1 MELIKVF
8 ITEDESIVREG
19 LRDIIPW
26 EKYGFEFVGDA
37 PDGEIALP
45 LIRKLKP
52 DVLITDIK
60 MPFMDGLALSSIVSR
75 ELPDTKIII
84 ISGYSDFEYARQA
97 IQLKVDQYLLKPIT
111 KATIIKALE
120 RTRQKIEEEQEQ
132 KDYLRRYEQE
142 TKKYESFTRRAFFEK
157 LVAGSMSVQQ
167 IYEEAGSLNLDLNAD
182 GYNFV
187 IFTVQSGDG
196 STYSEDA
203 AVTLNGLLDYFLRY
217 PGYTLFRCNLMS
229 YAALIMGDAA
239 ALKELT
245 KRSVEIIERRCSG
258 GALRWYAAVGTPTY
272 RLSGLAQCYADT
284 NHVLAYRHLMPDTHV
299 FTADMLAAE
308 REQKGVGR
316 LEELNP
322 EKIEPMVIRNFLQ
335 SGTSE
340 ETEAF
345 VEEYLDNLGGAEKSL
360 MFRHYILMSI
370 RINAEVVLQQLGC
383 NLEEFSRQLPKPEV
397 NLPAEDVGDYIV
409 TVLKTAL
416 HFRDLESQKQ
426 SSDIIDSAIHYI
438 DKNFADEK
446 ISLNTVAEAVNI
458 STNYLSALFSQKM
471 GISFVEYLTQKR
483 MAKARVLLQ
492 KTGLRSSEV
501 AYQVGYRDPRYFSFV
516 FKKTQGCSPR
526 AFRAGETDGE

>member
-1 MELIKVF
+1 
-8 ITEDESIVREG
+8 
-19 LRDIIPW
+19 
-26 EKYGFEFVGDA
+26 
-37 PDGEIALP
+37 
-45 LIRKLKP
+45 
-52 DVLITDIK
+52 
-60 MPFMDGLALSSIVSR
+60 
-75 ELPDTKIII
+75 
-84 ISGYSDFEYARQA
+84 
-97 IQLKVDQYLLKPIT
+97 
-111 KATIIKALE
+111 
-120 RTRQKIEEEQEQ
+120 
-132 KDYLRRYEQE
+132 
-142 TKKYESFTRRAFFEK
+142 
-157 LVAGSMSVQQ
+157 
-167 IYEEAGSLNLDLNAD
+167 
-182 GYNFV
+182 
-187 IFTVQSGDG
+187 
-196 STYSEDA
+196 
-203 AVTLNGLLDYFLRY
+203 
-217 PGYTLFRCNLMS
+217 MS
-229 YAALIMGDAA
+229 YAALIMGDETT
-239 ALKELT
+239 LKELT
-245 KRSVEIIERRCSG
+245 RRSVEIIERRCSG
-258 GALRWYAAVGTPTY
+258 TDLRWYAAVGPPTY

-335 SGTSE
+335 SGTAE

-345 VEEYLDNLGGAEKSL
+345 VGEYLSNLGGAEKSL

-383 NLEEFSRQLPKPEV
+383 NLEEFSRQLPKAEV
-397 NLPAEDVGDYIV
+397 NLPVEDVRDYIV
-409 TVLKTAL
+409 SVLKTAL

-438 DKNFADEK
+438 DKNYADEK

-483 MAKARVLLQ
+483 MAKARQLLQ